1 VGAARTAPAVDTGG
15 VLVAE
20 ETSVTE
26 MPTEVVRDADAVEV
40 LTPDEGDMACEAL
53 AGRPLAGR
61 PLAGGPLAGGPLA
74 GGLLI
79 GGTPVSAG
87 GPGGT
92 TVAVPTG
99 GPLAGGVAA
108 G

>member
-40 LTPDEGDMACEAL
+40 LKPDEGDMACEAL
-53 AGRPLAGR
+53 AGR
-61 PLAGGPLAGGPLA
+61 PLA

>member
-1 VGAARTAPAVDTGG
+1 VGAARTAPTFDTGG

-40 LTPDEGDMACEAL
+40 LTPDEGDMACEVL
-53 AGRPLAGR
+53 AGR
-61 PLAGGPLAGGPLA
+61 PLAGGPLA